1 MLSQNREIQSFEAK
15 KVIFPG
21 VSNLDIEEE
30 TLPGAAIATPIKFY
44 SHFNDCMELYAPAET
59 VANYL
64 NNHASWFCR
73 TAEPMTVQSLGENG
87 YALVIGKFGAFG
99 YDVEPKVGLE
109 LLPAEAGI
117 YKIQTIPVPD
127 YQAPGYEVDFNASLK
142 LVETPET
149 DMTGVEWDLCLTVY
163 IQFPKF
169 IQRLPKS
176 LIESTGDKLISQI
189 IRQVSRRLTR
199 KVQLD
204 FHQSLAIPFPR
215 KKRK

>member
-1 MLSQNREIQSFEAK
+1 MLSHNRDIQSLEAK

-30 TLPGAAIATPIKFY
+30 TLPGAATTPIKFY
-44 SHFNDCMELYAPAET
+44 SHFNDCMELYASAET

-64 NNHASWFCR
+64 NNHTSWFSR

-127 YQAPGYEVDFNASLK
+127 YQAPGYDVDFNASLK
-142 LVETPET
+142 LVATPEN

-176 LIESTGDKLISQI
+176 LIQSTGDKVISQI

-199 KVQLD
+199 KVQDD
-204 FHQSLAIPFPR
+204 FHQSLGIPFPG